1 MTTAPF
7 RRTTRSSFNSFWM
20 NCGSYFASKPTF
32 QCYIH
37 VTIKI
42 EPTLRNRNGVGPP
55 KLLECSAEARKK
67 EIGSRSAAR
76 WCSRI
81 RSLFPKV
88 EFCPAAPGGDQS
100 RTRLHNPYRS
110 CRAQRAGPK
119 PAYFTAFASEAP
131 ANCGHTHAL
140 KFSERVLGTIFTVG
154 ADVRRPES
162 QGFQHGSEPPHVG
175 SYNFKT
181 RCQPATLRRSVGGVS
196 PSARP
201 FVSCFTFVPDP
212 SLIGNIGVLI
222 YRTSPRPNAELS

>member
-1 MTTAPF
+1 MLHRGYDQNWADTAK
-7 RRTTRSSFNSFWM
+7 
-20 NCGSYFASKPTF
+20 SKRGWPAEVVGVF
-32 QCYIH
+32 SRGQE
-37 VTIKI
+37 K
-42 EPTLRNRNGVGPP
+42 RNRVSKCGPMVLENPKPVPQSGVLTG
-55 KLLECSAEARKK
+55 
-67 EIGSRSAAR
+67 
-76 WCSRI
+76 
-81 RSLFPKV
+81 
-88 EFCPAAPGGDQS
+88 CPEDRS
-100 RTRLHNPYRS
+100 RTLLHNPYRS